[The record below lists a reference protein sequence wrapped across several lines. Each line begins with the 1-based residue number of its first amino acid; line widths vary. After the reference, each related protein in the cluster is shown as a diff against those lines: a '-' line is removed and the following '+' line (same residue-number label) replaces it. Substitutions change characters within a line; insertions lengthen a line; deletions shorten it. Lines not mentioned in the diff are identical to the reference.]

1 VGCNIEDVSTIPTAT
16 NAATKIEGDASP
28 AEVRWLDEAE
38 ERAWRSLQIMQ
49 ARLTALLA
57 RDLSAHSDL
66 SYQDYVVLVALTD
79 QPGGQMR
86 LFQLGNALG
95 WEKSRMSHQ
104 VSRMADRG
112 LVEKS
117 RCGSDRRGAHVAVTA
132 AGRRE
137 IGAAA
142 PSHLEAVRRLFVD
155 RLTPAQLGSVAEVA
169 ETVLAAVT
177 DEETKACTEGGD
189 EACAEAGREACG
201 ERAGAEEACAE
212 RAGELPLS

>member
-1 VGCNIEDVSTIPTAT
+1 MFNVEDVSTIPAAT
-16 NAATKIEGDASP
+16 NTPTKIEDPVPP
-28 AEVRWLDEAE
+28 AVVRWLDEDE
-38 ERAWRSLQIMQ
+38 ERAWRSLQVMHS
-49 ARLTALLA
+49 RLTALLA

-79 QPGGQMR
+79 QPEGQMR

-104 VSRMADRG
+104 VTRMEGRG

-117 RCGSDRRGAHVAVTA
+117 KCGSDRRGAYVAVTA
-132 AGRRE
+132 AGRQE

-142 PSHLEAVRRLFVD
+142 PSHLGAVRRLFVD
-155 RLTPAQLGSVAEVA
+155 RLSPSQLASVAEVA

-177 DEETKACTEGGD
+177 DEERKVCTEAGHEAWAEKAG
-189 EACAEAGREACG
+189 ACAEEAGASAEDRAGRPPG
-201 ERAGAEEACAE
+201 
-212 RAGELPLS
+212 

>member
-1 VGCNIEDVSTIPTAT
+1 MSTIPAES
-16 NAATKIEGDASP
+16 KEPPPSG
-28 AEVRWLDEAE
+28 EVRWLDENE
-38 ERAWRSLQIMQ
+38 RRAWRSLQIMQ

-57 RDLSAHSDL
+57 HDLSAHSDL

-79 QPGGQMR
+79 QPAGQMR

-104 VSRMADRG
+104 VSRMVERG

-117 RCGSDRRGAHVAVTA
+117 RCGSDRRGAFVAVTD
-132 AGRRE
+132 AGLRE

-155 RLTPAQLGSVAEVA
+155 RLTPSQLASVAEVC

-177 DEETKACTEGGD
+177 DEERRACTEAGH
-189 EACAEAGREACG
+189 EPCAEDDGADHEGADGDGADGDGEGPPGSSEGDAG
-201 ERAGAEEACAE
+201 
-212 RAGELPLS
+212 

>member
-1 VGCNIEDVSTIPTAT
+1 MSTIPA
-16 NAATKIEGDASP
+16 KSKEPPPSG
-28 AEVRWLDEAE
+28 EVRWLDENE
-38 ERAWRSLQIMQ
+38 QRAWRSLQIMQ

-57 RDLSAHSDL
+57 HDLSAHSEL

-104 VSRMADRG
+104 VSRMVERG

-117 RCGSDRRGAHVAVTA
+117 KCGSDRRGAFVAVTDV
-132 AGRRE
+132 GRQE
-137 IGAAA
+137 IRAAA

-155 RLTPAQLGSVAEVA
+155 LLTPSQLANVAEVA
-169 ETVLAAVT
+169 ETVLTAVT
-177 DEETKACTEGGD
+177 DEERQACTEAGH
-189 EACAEAGREACG
+189 EPCAADDGEGPPGSSAGQ
-201 ERAGAEEACAE
+201 AG
-212 RAGELPLS
+212 